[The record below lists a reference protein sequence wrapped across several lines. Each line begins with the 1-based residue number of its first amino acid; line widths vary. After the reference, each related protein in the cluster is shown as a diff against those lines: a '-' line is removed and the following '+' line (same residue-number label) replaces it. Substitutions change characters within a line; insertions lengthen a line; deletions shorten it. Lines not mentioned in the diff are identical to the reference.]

1 MPRPASL
8 PLEAA
13 ALCDAAAD
21 CDIFRQRHA
30 PDTAVGYHAPVPLQD
45 ADRLGRRAVA
55 WIAVGL
61 AAGALAVGFRSVLHA
76 AYQLILG
83 SGSVFAG
90 VSALSPWQ
98 CVVYP
103 ALGCFLATG
112 LVALARRGNQGVG
125 GVMEAVSLARGRISF
140 RASLARAAACFAAV
154 ASGASLGRE
163 GPIIQV
169 GAGTGAAIGRRL
181 ALGEDDV
188 RVLIAAGTAAGF
200 AAAYGTP
207 LAALLFVSEIVTG
220 ATSLRVLM
228 PAALATVA
236 STALSRFFVGAAPL
250 YGAHEYGVSAAGDLV
265 LFAVLGVAGG
275 VAGVGF
281 MLVLEA
287 VQRALGRLPGPS
299 PLRGAVGGALAGAIA
314 IGLPAVA
321 GNGYEAVHQV
331 LEVGGP
337 ALVLLLL
344 VVGKTAAT
352 ASAVGGGSPGGV
364 FTPALFLGAVLG
376 RLLGSGFAEVDA
388 TAPARAYALVGM
400 AALCAATTHA
410 PLMAAVLVFELS
422 GDYGLALPL
431 LAAAMIATAVARRL
445 RRDSLYTEELRRRG
459 VAWAEAPARVVAT
472 PLPPVAPELP
482 PGFVLALVPAPRWI
496 QERPIT
502 DVQSH
507 PGLPAV
513 IAVRRGGDQWL
524 EAHGSLIV
532 LAGDEL
538 LAAGPPESVALL
550 GRFEPGTIA

>member
-1 MPRPASL
+1 
-8 PLEAA
+8 
-13 ALCDAAAD
+13 
-21 CDIFRQRHA
+21 
-30 PDTAVGYHAPVPLQD
+30 
-45 ADRLGRRAVA
+45 
-55 WIAVGL
+55 VGL
-61 AAGALAVGFRSVLHA
+61 AAGALAVGFRFALHG

-83 SGSVFAG
+83 SGSVFEG
-90 VSALSPWQ
+90 VSQLPAWACVAL
-98 CVVYP
+98 P
-103 ALGCFLATG
+103 AGGCLVATG
-112 LVALARRGNQGVG
+112 MLALARRGNQGVG

-140 RASLARAAACFAAV
+140 RASVARASACFAAV

-169 GAGTGAAIGRRL
+169 GAGTGDAIGRRL
-181 ALGEDDV
+181 ALGEDDI

-250 YGAHEYGVSAAGDLV
+250 YGAHEYGVSSASDLL
-265 LFAVLGVAGG
+265 LFALLGVVGG

-281 MLVLEA
+281 MMLLDA
-287 VQRALGRLPGPS
+287 VQRALGRVPGPS
-299 PLRGAVGGALAGAIA
+299 PLRGALGGALAGAVA
-314 IGLPAVA
+314 IGLPGVA
-321 GNGYEAVHQV
+321 GNGYEAVHKV
-331 LEVGGP
+331 LDVGGP

-344 VVGKTAAT
+344 AVGKSAAT

-376 RLLGSGFAEVDA
+376 RLLGSGFAEIGA
-388 TAPARAYALVGM
+388 TAPAGAYALVGM

-431 LAAAMIATAVARRL
+431 LAAAMIATAISRRI

-459 VAWAEAPARVVAT
+459 VSWSEAPARMVAG
-472 PLPPVAPELP
+472 PSPAAAAQSLP
-482 PGFVLALVPAPRWI
+482 PGFVLALVPAPGWI
-496 QERPIT
+496 HERPIT

-513 IAVRRGGDQWL
+513 IAVRRDGTLWL

-538 LAAGPPESVALL
+538 LAAGPPDAVALL
-550 GRFEPGTIA
+550 GRFQPVTEPA

>member
-1 MPRPASL
+1 M
-8 PLEAA
+8 
-13 ALCDAAAD
+13 
-21 CDIFRQRHA
+21 
-30 PDTAVGYHAPVPLQD
+30 
-45 ADRLGRRAVA
+45 VA

-61 AAGALAVGFRSVLHA
+61 AAGALAVGFRSALQA
-76 AYQLILG
+76 AYKLLLG
-83 SGSVFAG
+83 SRSVLDG
-90 VSALSPWQ
+90 VSGLSAWQ
-98 CVVYP
+98 CVIYP

-140 RASLARAAACFAAV
+140 RASIARAAACFAAV

-169 GAGTGAAIGRRL
+169 GAGTGDAIGRRL
-181 ALGEDDV
+181 ALGEDDI

-220 ATSLRVLM
+220 AMSLRVLM

-250 YGAHEYGVSAAGDLV
+250 YGSHDYGVSAAGDLV
-265 LFAVLGVAGG
+265 LFAVLGVAAG

-281 MLVLEA
+281 MMLLDA
-287 VQRALGRLPGPS
+287 AQRALGRIPGPS
-299 PLRGAVGGALAGAIA
+299 PVRGALGGALAGAVA
-314 IGLPAVA
+314 IGLPGVA
-321 GNGYEAVHQV
+321 GNGYEAVHEV

-344 VVGKTAAT
+344 AVGKSAAT
-352 ASAVGGGSPGGV
+352 ACAVGGGSPGGV

-376 RLLGSGFAEVDA
+376 RLLGSGFAEVGA
-388 TAPARAYALVGM
+388 TAPAGAYALVGM

-410 PLMAAVLVFELS
+410 PLMSAVLVFELS

-431 LAAAMIATAVARRL
+431 LAAAMIATAIARRI
-445 RRDSLYTEELRRRG
+445 RRDSLYTDELRRRG
-459 VAWAEAPARVVAT
+459 VGWSEAPARVAAG
-472 PLPPVAPELP
+472 PPTDVSQDLP
-482 PGFVLALVPAPRWI
+482 PGYILALVPAPRWI
-496 QERPIT
+496 HERPIN

-513 IAVRRGGDQWL
+513 IAVRRDGTRWMD
-524 EAHGSLIV
+524 AHGSLIV

-538 LAAGPPESVALL
+538 LAAGPADAIALL
-550 GRFEPGTIA
+550 GRFEPGARQP

>member
-1 MPRPASL
+1 
-8 PLEAA
+8 
-13 ALCDAAAD
+13 
-21 CDIFRQRHA
+21 
-30 PDTAVGYHAPVPLQD
+30 VPLRD
-45 ADRLGRRAVA
+45 ADRLGRRFVG

-61 AAGALAVGFRSVLHA
+61 AAGALAVGFRRLLEHT
-76 AYQLILG
+76 YRLLLG
-83 SGSVFAG
+83 SGSVLEG
-90 VSALSPWQ
+90 VSHLPAWA
-98 CVVYP
+98 CVVLP
-103 ALGCFLATG
+103 ALGCLLATG
-112 LVALARRGNQGVG
+112 VVALARRGNQGVG
-125 GVMEAVSLARGRISF
+125 GVMEAVSLARGRMSF

-169 GAGTGAAIGRRL
+169 GAATGDAIGRRL
-181 ALGEDDV
+181 SLGEDDV

-250 YGAHEYGVSAAGDLV
+250 YGAHAFGVSGAGDLV
-265 LFAVLGVAGG
+265 LFALLGAIGG
-275 VAGVGF
+275 AAGVGF
-281 MLVLEA
+281 MVLLDRVE
-287 VQRALGRLPGPS
+287 RALRRVPGPT
-299 PLRGAVGGALAGAIA
+299 LVRGALGGALAGAIA

-331 LEVGGP
+331 LETGGP
-337 ALVLLLL
+337 VLVLLLL
-344 VVGKTAAT
+344 ALGKSSAT
-352 ASAVGGGSPGGV
+352 AFAVGGGSPGGV

-376 RLLGSGFAEVDA
+376 RLLGEGFAMLGA
-388 TAPARAYALVGM
+388 TAPPGAYALVGM

-410 PLMAAVLVFELS
+410 PLMAGVLVFELS

-445 RRDSLYTEELRRRG
+445 RSDSLYTEELRRRG
-459 VAWAEAPARVVAT
+459 VGWAEAPARVAA
-472 PLPPVAPELP
+472 LPQPPPAIAPSELP
-482 PGFVLALVPAPRWI
+482 PGYVLALVPAPRWI
-496 QERPIT
+496 HERPIT

-513 IAVRRGGDQWL
+513 IAVRRGGSQWI
-524 EAHGSLIV
+524 EGHGSLIV
-532 LAGDEL
+532 MPGDEL
-538 LAAGPPESVALL
+538 LAAGPPDAVALL
-550 GRFEPGTIA
+550 GRFEPGAATTT

>member
-1 MPRPASL
+1 ML
-8 PLEAA
+8 
-13 ALCDAAAD
+13 
-21 CDIFRQRHA
+21 
-30 PDTAVGYHAPVPLQD
+30 AVPFQE
-45 ADRLGRRAVA
+45 ADRLGRRILA

-61 AAGALAVGFRSVLHA
+61 AAGGLAVAFRRALHG
-76 AYQLILG
+76 AYELILG
-83 SGSVFAG
+83 SGSVLAG
-90 VSALSPWQ
+90 VSALPVWQ
-98 CVVYP
+98 CVLFP
-103 ALGCFLATG
+103 ALGCFTAAA
-112 LVALARRGNQGVG
+112 LVTVARRGNQGVG

-140 RASLARAAACFAAV
+140 RASMARATACFAAV

-169 GAGTGAAIGRRL
+169 GAGTGDAIGRRL
-181 ALGEDDV
+181 GMGEDDI

-207 LAALLFVSEIVTG
+207 LAALLFVSEVVTG

-250 YGAHEYGVSAAGDLV
+250 YGAHDYGVSAAWDLV
-265 LFAVLGVAGG
+265 LFAVLGLAGG
-275 VAGVGF
+275 VAGAAF
-281 MLVLEA
+281 MTVLDLVR
-287 VQRALGRLPGPS
+287 RAFEKVPAPV
-299 PLRGAVGGALAGAIA
+299 PLRAALGGALAGAVA
-314 IGLPAVA
+314 IGLPGVA

-337 ALVLLLL
+337 LLVLLLL
-344 VVGKTAAT
+344 AVGKTAAT
-352 ASAVGGGSPGGV
+352 ACTVGGGSPGGV

-376 RLLGSGFAEVDA
+376 RLLGSGFAELGA
-388 TAPARAYALVGM
+388 TAPAGAYALVGM

-410 PLMAAVLVFELS
+410 PLMAAVMVFELS

-431 LAAAMIATAVARRL
+431 LAAAMLATALARRL

-459 VAWAEAPARVVAT
+459 VGWSEAPARVASSRVEPAIRD
-472 PLPPVAPELP
+472 LP
-482 PGFVLALVPAPRWI
+482 PGYVLRLVPAPRWMHD
-496 QERPIT
+496 RPIT

-513 IAVRRGGDQWL
+513 VAVRRAGNQWL
-524 EAHGSLIV
+524 EGHGSLIV

-538 LAAGPPESVALL
+538 LAAGSPEAVSLL
-550 GRFEPGTIA
+550 GRFDPSDRTG